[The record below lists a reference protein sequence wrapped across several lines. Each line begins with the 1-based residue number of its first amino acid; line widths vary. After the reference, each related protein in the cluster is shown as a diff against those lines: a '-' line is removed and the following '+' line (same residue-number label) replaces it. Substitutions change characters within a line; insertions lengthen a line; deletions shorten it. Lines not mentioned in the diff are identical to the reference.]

1 MSEGKTLLPLETR
14 DTNLRNTYGAP
25 DIGGR
30 ITRRYPH
37 NVLRKLVLIIATF
50 WTISACIQADPP
62 VVVQQD
68 SDIYVVN
75 CVTFEQKPVEL
86 VLYCADA
93 GQILTDIKWSIWT
106 GTEAIG
112 YGTSTT
118 NDCEPNCAAGTDV
131 VTNVD
136 IKLIKPVTS
145 AEGRQVFSQ
154 IEMQYENPQPS
165 GVMDEILDLPTDILR

>member
-1 MSEGKTLLPLETR
+1 VLKKLILVIVAIGTLSGCSQSSP
-14 DTNLRNTYGAP
+14 NP
-25 DIGGR
+25 
-30 ITRRYPH
+30 
-37 NVLRKLVLIIATF
+37 V
-50 WTISACIQADPP
+50 SQAEND
-62 VVVQQD
+62 
-68 SDIYVVN
+68 DIYVVN

-93 GQILTDIKWSIWT
+93 GQILSEITWSNWT
-106 GTEAIG
+106 GQEALGKGI
-112 YGTSTT
+112 STT

-145 AEGRQVFSQ
+145 EEGRRVFSQ